1 MGGYCGT
8 FGGQKNAY
16 KELVWKSEG
25 KEIRRP
31 KGKWQ
36 NDI

>member
-1 MGGYCGT
+1 MGGECGT
-8 FGGQKNAY
+8 YGGQQNAY

-25 KEIRRP
+25 KEFRRP

-36 NDI
+36 NII